1 VTDPAWS
8 IRVAWKRGMDW
19 LAAAWRG
26 EVGRSY
32 GWWASSF
39 ERARAHA
46 RLAADCMRAD
56 ILVEYV
62 PGHRVVTDGKIGDL
76 ASDSIL
82 CVVDGKQHAF
92 QCRPVNVDWRGKD
105 AIGWG
110 YEL

>member
-1 VTDPAWS
+1 MTDPAWS

-26 EVGRSY
+26 IVPVY
-32 GWWASSF
+32 VVTWAEPS
-39 ERARAHA
+39 RARAHA

-82 CVVDGKQHAF
+82 TVVDGKQHAF
-92 QCRPVNVDWRGKD
+92 KCRPVNVDWRGKD